1 MCEAVEERGGHLGIT
16 EHAGPFTKA
25 QVGCDD
31 DAGALVEFTQKVEQQ
46 RATGSAERQISEL
59 IEDHQISFHQHL
71 SDLSCLALG
80 LFLLQ
85 RIDQL
90 DRGEEAHTLA
100 MMLDCLNAEGG
111 SDM

>member
-16 EHAGPFTKA
+16 EHAGPFAKA
-25 QVGCDD
+25 QVGCDNE
-31 DAGALVEFTQKVEQQ
+31 AGALVEFTQKVEQQ
-46 RATGSAERQISEL
+46 RATRSAERQISQL
-59 IEDHQISFHQHL
+59 IQDHQISFHQHL
-71 SDLSCLALG
+71 SDFSCLALG